1 MPYRGCAAY
10 FMYDV
15 KVFIMKRFIL
25 GLILSIITFS
35 ATARQVFLLNDDWLF
50 FYKTDVSSD
59 VARRVNLPHTW
70 NLDALSGEGEY
81 LKTIANYSR
90 TMFIPKE
97 WESKRLFLKFHGV
110 QSVADVF
117 VNGHHVGEHRGGWTA
132 FTFEITNRVRF
143 DDNNQ
148 VVVVVNNSYQ
158 NDVLPT
164 SSEINLYGGIY
175 RDVELIVTEQTTIS
189 PLHYGSDGVLVHQ
202 NNVSEE
208 KVDAT
213 VSIYPTSTKD
223 KLCDL
228 FLQVKDPA
236 GKVVYSRTVKEQIS
250 PNAPIN
256 IPFSLEKPQL
266 WRCEDPQLYT
276 IAVAIGRD
284 HEDEVEV
291 TTGWRKIE
299 VEPQTGLKINGKQH
313 RVQGVTL
320 YHDRA
325 VIGSA
330 LRSRHYEEDM
340 EYILDMGANAIRSA
354 TAPHDQH
361 LYDICDKNGT
371 LVWIDTPFTRAPY
384 LSDFSF
390 FATQRFRENGLQQ
403 MREIIIQNYNH
414 PSVVMWGI
422 YSLVWMRGDDILGFV
437 KELND
442 TAKSLDAS
450 RPTVAC
456 SNQDG
461 DINFVPDLI
470 VWQQDLGLE
479 RGIINDLK
487 LWAER
492 QHSEWGHLR
501 SAVAYGAPG
510 SINLQIHSSL
520 KPVDVNPQWEPER
533 WQTDFHEG
541 YTRHLA
547 QDSLF
552 WGMWINNMFEFGSVR
567 HADGISRTG
576 LVTFDRNNEK
586 DAYYLYRAM
595 WNKKTPTL
603 HLTDK
608 RRNIR
613 QDTIQQI
620 KFYSSAKSQPT
631 LVVGSDTVHVREY
644 APCQFI
650 SDSVVMKGQNRV
662 VLTAGELSDE
672 QTITIGKTLR
682 QRQ

>member
-1 MPYRGCAAY
+1 
-10 FMYDV
+10 
-15 KVFIMKRFIL
+15 MKRYIF
-25 GLILSIITFS
+25 GLILSLFCLS
-35 ATARQVFLLNDDWLF
+35 ASARQVFLLNDDWQF

-59 VARRVNLPHTW
+59 VARRINLPHTW

-81 LKTIANYSR
+81 LKTVANYSR
-90 TMFIPKE
+90 TMFIPQK
-97 WESKRLFLKFHGV
+97 WEQKRLFIKFYGV

-132 FTFEITNRVRF
+132 FTFEITQHLRF
-143 DDNNQ
+143 GDNNQ
-148 VVVVVNNSYQ
+148 IVVVVNNSYQ

-189 PLHYGSDGVLVHQ
+189 PLHYGCDGILVHQ
-202 NNVSEE
+202 NDVSNES
-208 KVDAT
+208 VNAT
-213 VSIYPTSTKD
+213 VSVYPTSTKD

-236 GKVVYSRTVKEQIS
+236 GEVVYSRTIKEQIR
-250 PNAPIN
+250 PGAPID
-256 IPFSLEKPQL
+256 IPFTINNPQL
-266 WRCEDPQLYT
+266 WHCEAPKLYT
-276 IAVAIGRD
+276 VSVAIGRN
-284 HEDEVEV
+284 HEDEVSV
-291 TTGWRKIE
+291 KTGFRKIE
-299 VEPQTGLKINGKQH
+299 VEPQVGLKINGKLQ
-313 RVQGVTL
+313 RVHGVTL

-330 LRSRHYEEDM
+330 LRSRHYDEDLK
-340 EYILDMGANAIRSA
+340 YIIDMGANAIRSA
-354 TAPHDQH
+354 TAPHAQH
-361 LYDICDKNGT
+361 LYDVCDQNGM

-384 LSDFSF
+384 LSDVSY

-403 MREIIIQNYNH
+403 LREIIIQNYNH

-437 KELND
+437 KELNS

-461 DINFVPDLI
+461 EINFVPDLI
-470 VWQQDLGLE
+470 VWQQNLGLE
-479 RGIINDLK
+479 RGIINDLSIWIDK
-487 LWAER
+487 QHKDWA
-492 QHSEWGHLR
+492 HLR

-510 SINLQIHSSL
+510 SINLQINSSL

-541 YTRHLA
+541 YTRHLG
-547 QDSLF
+547 QDTLF

-567 HADGISRTG
+567 HADGISRSG

-586 DAYYLYRAM
+586 DAYFLYRAM
-595 WNKKTPTL
+595 WNKKSPTL

-613 QDTIQQI
+613 QDSIQQI
-620 KFYSSAKSQPT
+620 KFYSSVKAKPT
-631 LVVGSDTVHVREY
+631 LVVNRDTVRVREY

-650 SDSVVMKGQNRV
+650 SDSIVMTGQNNV
-662 VLTAGELSDE
+662 VLSAGELSD
-672 QTITIGKTLR
+672 QQIITIGKTLKPR
-682 QRQ
+682 Q

>member
-1 MPYRGCAAY
+1 
-10 FMYDV
+10 
-15 KVFIMKRFIL
+15 MKRYIF
-25 GLILSIITFS
+25 GLILSLFCLS
-35 ATARQVFLLNDDWLF
+35 ASARQVFLLNDDWQF

-59 VARRVNLPHTW
+59 VARRINLPHTW

-81 LKTIANYSR
+81 LKTVANYSR
-90 TMFIPKE
+90 TMFIPQK
-97 WESKRLFLKFHGV
+97 WEQKRLFIKFYGV

-132 FTFEITNRVRF
+132 FTFEITQHLRF
-143 DDNNQ
+143 GDNNQ
-148 VVVVVNNSYQ
+148 IVVVVNNSYQ

-189 PLHYGSDGVLVHQ
+189 PLHYGCDGILVHQ
-202 NNVSEE
+202 NDVSNDS
-208 KVDAT
+208 VNAT
-213 VSIYPTSTKD
+213 VSVYPTSTKD

-236 GKVVYSRTVKEQIS
+236 GEVVYSRTIKEQIR
-250 PNAPIN
+250 PGAPID
-256 IPFSLEKPQL
+256 IPFTINNPQL
-266 WRCEDPQLYT
+266 WHCEAPKLYT
-276 IAVAIGRD
+276 VSVAIGRN
-284 HEDEVEV
+284 HEDEVSV
-291 TTGWRKIE
+291 KTGFRKIE
-299 VEPQTGLKINGKQH
+299 VEPQVGLKINGKLQ
-313 RVQGVTL
+313 RVHGVTL

-330 LRSRHYEEDM
+330 LRSRHYDEDM
-340 EYILDMGANAIRSA
+340 KYIIDMGANAIRSA
-354 TAPHDQH
+354 TAPHAQH
-361 LYDICDKNGT
+361 LYDVCDQNGM

-384 LSDFSF
+384 LSDVSY

-403 MREIIIQNYNH
+403 LREIIIQNYNH

-437 KELND
+437 KELNS
-442 TAKSLDAS
+442 TAKSLDSS

-461 DINFVPDLI
+461 EINFVPDLI
-470 VWQQDLGLE
+470 VWQQNLGLE
-479 RGIINDLK
+479 RGIINDLSIWIDK
-487 LWAER
+487 QHKDWA
-492 QHSEWGHLR
+492 HLR

-510 SINLQIHSSL
+510 SINLQINSSL

-541 YTRHLA
+541 YTRYLGR
-547 QDSLF
+547 DTLF
-552 WGMWINNMFEFGSVR
+552 WGTWINNMFEFGSVR
-567 HADGISRTG
+567 HTDGISRAG

-586 DAYYLYRAM
+586 DAYFLYRAM
-595 WNKKTPTL
+595 WNKKSPTL

-613 QDTIQQI
+613 QDSIQQI
-620 KFYSSAKSQPT
+620 KFYSSVKTKPT
-631 LVVGSDTVHVREY
+631 LVVNRDTVRVREY

-650 SDSVVMKGQNRV
+650 SDSIVMTGQNNV
-662 VLTAGELSDE
+662 VLSAGELSD
-672 QTITIGKTLR
+672 QQIITIGKTLKPR
-682 QRQ
+682 P

>member
-1 MPYRGCAAY
+1 
-10 FMYDV
+10 
-15 KVFIMKRFIL
+15 MKRYIF
-25 GLILSIITFS
+25 GLILSLFCLS
-35 ATARQVFLLNDDWLF
+35 ASARQVFLLNDDWQF

-59 VARRVNLPHTW
+59 VARRINLPHTW

-81 LKTIANYSR
+81 LKTVANYSR
-90 TMFIPKE
+90 TMFIPQK
-97 WESKRLFLKFHGV
+97 WEQKRLFIKFYGV

-132 FTFEITNRVRF
+132 FTFEITQHLRF
-143 DDNNQ
+143 GDNNQ
-148 VVVVVNNSYQ
+148 IVVVVNNSYQ

-189 PLHYGSDGVLVHQ
+189 PLHYGCDGILVHQ
-202 NNVSEE
+202 NDVSNDS
-208 KVDAT
+208 VNAT
-213 VSIYPTSTKD
+213 VSVYPTSTKD

-236 GKVVYSRTVKEQIS
+236 GEVVYSRTIKEQIR
-250 PNAPIN
+250 PGAPID
-256 IPFSLEKPQL
+256 IPFTINNPQL
-266 WRCEDPQLYT
+266 WHCEAPKLYT
-276 IAVAIGRD
+276 VSVAIGRN
-284 HEDEVEV
+284 HEDEVSV
-291 TTGWRKIE
+291 KTGFRKIE
-299 VEPQTGLKINGKQH
+299 VEPQVGLKINGKLQ
-313 RVQGVTL
+313 RVHGVTL

-330 LRSRHYEEDM
+330 LRSRHYDEDM
-340 EYILDMGANAIRSA
+340 KYIIDMGANAIRSA
-354 TAPHDQH
+354 TAPHAQH
-361 LYDICDKNGT
+361 LYDVCDQNGM

-384 LSDFSF
+384 LSDVSY

-403 MREIIIQNYNH
+403 LREIIIQNYNH

-437 KELND
+437 KELNS

-461 DINFVPDLI
+461 EINFVPDLI
-470 VWQQDLGLE
+470 VWQQNLGLE
-479 RGIINDLK
+479 RGIINDLSIWIDK
-487 LWAER
+487 QHKDWA
-492 QHSEWGHLR
+492 HLR

-510 SINLQIHSSL
+510 SINLQINSSL

-541 YTRHLA
+541 YTRFLGR
-547 QDSLF
+547 DTLF
-552 WGMWINNMFEFGSVR
+552 WGTWINNMFEFGSVR
-567 HADGISRTG
+567 HADGISRAG

-586 DAYYLYRAM
+586 DAYFLYRAM
-595 WNKKTPTL
+595 WNKKSPTL

-613 QDTIQQI
+613 QDSIQQI
-620 KFYSSAKSQPT
+620 KFYSSVKAKPT
-631 LVVGSDTVHVREY
+631 LVVNRDTVRVREY

-650 SDSVVMKGQNRV
+650 SDSIVMTGQNNV
-662 VLTAGELSDE
+662 VLSAGELSD
-672 QTITIGKTLR
+672 QQIITIGKTLKPR
-682 QRQ
+682 P

>member
-1 MPYRGCAAY
+1 
-10 FMYDV
+10 
-15 KVFIMKRFIL
+15 MKRYIF
-25 GLILSIITFS
+25 GLILSLFCLS
-35 ATARQVFLLNDDWLF
+35 ASARQVFLLNDDWQF

-59 VARRVNLPHTW
+59 VARRINLPHTW

-81 LKTIANYSR
+81 LKTVANYSR
-90 TMFIPKE
+90 TMFIPQK
-97 WESKRLFLKFHGV
+97 WEQKRLFIKFYGV

-132 FTFEITNRVRF
+132 FTFEITQHLRF
-143 DDNNQ
+143 GDNNQ
-148 VVVVVNNSYQ
+148 IVVVVNNSYQ

-189 PLHYGSDGVLVHQ
+189 PLHYGCDGILVHQ
-202 NNVSEE
+202 NDVSNES
-208 KVDAT
+208 VNAT
-213 VSIYPTSTKD
+213 VSVYPTSTKD

-236 GKVVYSRTVKEQIS
+236 GEVVYSRTIKEQIR
-250 PNAPIN
+250 PGAPID
-256 IPFSLEKPQL
+256 IPVTINNPQL
-266 WRCEDPQLYT
+266 WHCEAPKLYT
-276 IAVAIGRD
+276 VSVAIGRN
-284 HEDEVEV
+284 HEDEVSV
-291 TTGWRKIE
+291 KTGFRKIE
-299 VEPQTGLKINGKQH
+299 VEPQVGLKINGKLQ
-313 RVQGVTL
+313 RVHGVTL

-330 LRSRHYEEDM
+330 LRSRHYDEDM
-340 EYILDMGANAIRSA
+340 KYILDMGANAIRSA
-354 TAPHDQH
+354 TAPHAQH
-361 LYDICDKNGT
+361 LYDVCDQNGM

-384 LSDFSF
+384 LSDFSY

-403 MREIIIQNYNH
+403 LREIIIQNYNH

-437 KELND
+437 KELNS

-461 DINFVPDLI
+461 EINFVPDLI
-470 VWQQDLGLE
+470 VWQQNLGLE
-479 RGIINDLK
+479 RGIINDLSIWIDK
-487 LWAER
+487 QHKDWA
-492 QHSEWGHLR
+492 HLR

-510 SINLQIHSSL
+510 SINLQINSSL

-541 YTRHLA
+541 YTRYLGR
-547 QDSLF
+547 DTLF
-552 WGMWINNMFEFGSVR
+552 WGTWINNMFEFGSVR
-567 HADGISRTG
+567 HADGISRAG

-586 DAYYLYRAM
+586 DAYFLYRAM
-595 WNKKTPTL
+595 WNKKSPTL

-613 QDTIQQI
+613 QDSIQQI
-620 KFYSSAKSQPT
+620 KFYSSAKAKPT
-631 LVVGSDTVHVREY
+631 LVVNRDTVRVREY

-650 SDSVVMKGQNRV
+650 SDSIVMTGQNNV
-662 VLTAGELSDE
+662 VLSAGELSD
-672 QTITIGKTLR
+672 QQIITIGKTLKPR
-682 QRQ
+682 P

>member
-1 MPYRGCAAY
+1 
-10 FMYDV
+10 
-15 KVFIMKRFIL
+15 MKRYIF
-25 GLILSIITFS
+25 GLILSLFCIS
-35 ATARQVFLLNDDWLF
+35 ASARQVFLLNDDWQF

-59 VARRVNLPHTW
+59 VARRINLPHTW

-81 LKTIANYSR
+81 LKTVANYSR
-90 TMFIPKE
+90 TMFIPQK
-97 WESKRLFLKFHGV
+97 WEQKRLFIKFYGV

-132 FTFEITNRVRF
+132 FTFEITQHLRF
-143 DDNNQ
+143 GDNNQ
-148 VVVVVNNSYQ
+148 IVVVVNNSYQ

-189 PLHYGSDGVLVHQ
+189 PLHYGCDGILVHQ
-202 NNVSEE
+202 NDVSNDS
-208 KVDAT
+208 VNAT
-213 VSIYPTSTKD
+213 VSVYPTSTKD

-236 GKVVYSRTVKEQIS
+236 GEVVYSRTIKEQIR
-250 PNAPIN
+250 PDAPID
-256 IPFSLEKPQL
+256 IPFTINKPQL
-266 WRCEDPQLYT
+266 WHCEAPKLYT
-276 IAVAIGRD
+276 VSVAIGRN
-284 HEDEVEV
+284 HEDEVSV
-291 TTGWRKIE
+291 KTGFRKIE
-299 VEPQTGLKINGKQH
+299 VEPQVGLKINGKLQ
-313 RVQGVTL
+313 RVHGVTL

-330 LRSRHYEEDM
+330 LRSRHYDEDM
-340 EYILDMGANAIRSA
+340 KYIIDMGANAIRSA
-354 TAPHDQH
+354 TAPHAQH
-361 LYDICDKNGT
+361 LYDVCDQNGM

-384 LSDFSF
+384 LSDVSY

-403 MREIIIQNYNH
+403 LREIIIQNYNH

-437 KELND
+437 KELNS

-461 DINFVPDLI
+461 EINFVPDLI
-470 VWQQDLGLE
+470 VWQQNLGLE
-479 RGIINDLK
+479 RGIINDLSIWIDK
-487 LWAER
+487 QHKDWA
-492 QHSEWGHLR
+492 HLR

-510 SINLQIHSSL
+510 SINLQINSSL

-541 YTRHLA
+541 YTRYLGR
-547 QDSLF
+547 DTLF
-552 WGMWINNMFEFGSVR
+552 WGTWINNMFEFGSVR
-567 HADGISRTG
+567 HADGISRAG

-586 DAYYLYRAM
+586 DAYFLYRAM
-595 WNKKTPTL
+595 WNKKSPTL

-613 QDTIQQI
+613 QDSIQQI
-620 KFYSSAKSQPT
+620 KFYSSVKTKPT
-631 LVVGSDTVHVREY
+631 LVVNRDTVRVREY

-650 SDSVVMKGQNRV
+650 SDSIVMTGQNNV
-662 VLTAGELSDE
+662 VLSAGELSD
-672 QTITIGKTLR
+672 QQIITIGKTLKPR
-682 QRQ
+682 P

>member
-1 MPYRGCAAY
+1 
-10 FMYDV
+10 
-15 KVFIMKRFIL
+15 MKRYIF
-25 GLILSIITFS
+25 GLILSLFCLS
-35 ATARQVFLLNDDWLF
+35 ASARQVFLLNDDWQF

-59 VARRVNLPHTW
+59 VARRINLPHTW

-81 LKTIANYSR
+81 LKTVANYSR
-90 TMFIPKE
+90 TMFIPQK
-97 WESKRLFLKFHGV
+97 WEQKRLFIKFYGV

-132 FTFEITNRVRF
+132 FTFEITQHLRF
-143 DDNNQ
+143 GDNNQ
-148 VVVVVNNSYQ
+148 IVVVVNNSYQ

-189 PLHYGSDGVLVHQ
+189 PLHYGCDGILVHQ
-202 NNVSEE
+202 NDVSNES
-208 KVDAT
+208 VNAT
-213 VSIYPTSTKD
+213 VSVYPTSTKD

-236 GKVVYSRTVKEQIS
+236 GEVVYSRTIKEQIR
-250 PNAPIN
+250 PGAPID
-256 IPFSLEKPQL
+256 IPFTINNPQL
-266 WRCEDPQLYT
+266 WHCEAPKLYT
-276 IAVAIGRD
+276 VSVAIGRN
-284 HEDEVEV
+284 HEDEVSV
-291 TTGWRKIE
+291 KTGFRKIE
-299 VEPQTGLKINGKQH
+299 VEPQVGLKINGKLQ
-313 RVQGVTL
+313 RVHGVTL

-330 LRSRHYEEDM
+330 LRSRHYDEDM
-340 EYILDMGANAIRSA
+340 KYIIDMGANAIRSA
-354 TAPHDQH
+354 TAPHAQH
-361 LYDICDKNGT
+361 LYDVCDQNGM

-384 LSDFSF
+384 LSDFSY

-403 MREIIIQNYNH
+403 LREIIIQNYNH

-437 KELND
+437 KELNS

-461 DINFVPDLI
+461 EINFVPDLI
-470 VWQQDLGLE
+470 VWQQNLGLE
-479 RGIINDLK
+479 RGIINDLSIWIDK
-487 LWAER
+487 QHKDWA
-492 QHSEWGHLR
+492 HLR

-510 SINLQIHSSL
+510 SINLQINSSL

-541 YTRHLA
+541 YTRFLGR
-547 QDSLF
+547 DTLF
-552 WGMWINNMFEFGSVR
+552 WGTWINNMFEFGSVR
-567 HADGISRTG
+567 HADGISRAG

-586 DAYYLYRAM
+586 DAYFLYRAM
-595 WNKKTPTL
+595 WNKKSPTL

-613 QDTIQQI
+613 QDSIQQI
-620 KFYSSAKSQPT
+620 KFYSSVKAKPT
-631 LVVGSDTVHVREY
+631 LVVNRDTVRVREY

-650 SDSVVMKGQNRV
+650 SDSIVMTGQNNV
-662 VLTAGELSDE
+662 VLSAGELSD
-672 QTITIGKTLR
+672 QQIITIGKTLKPR
-682 QRQ
+682 P

>member
-1 MPYRGCAAY
+1 
-10 FMYDV
+10 
-15 KVFIMKRFIL
+15 MKRYIF
-25 GLILSIITFS
+25 GLILSLFCLS
-35 ATARQVFLLNDDWLF
+35 ASARQVFLLNDDWQF

-59 VARRVNLPHTW
+59 VARRINLPHTW

-81 LKTIANYSR
+81 LKTVANYSR
-90 TMFIPKE
+90 TMFIPQK
-97 WESKRLFLKFHGV
+97 WEQKRLFIKFYGV

-132 FTFEITNRVRF
+132 FTFEITQHLRF
-143 DDNNQ
+143 GDNNQ
-148 VVVVVNNSYQ
+148 IVVVVNNSYQ

-189 PLHYGSDGVLVHQ
+189 PLHYGCDGILVHQ
-202 NNVSEE
+202 NDVSNES
-208 KVDAT
+208 VNAT
-213 VSIYPTSTKD
+213 VSVYPTSTKD

-236 GKVVYSRTVKEQIS
+236 GEVVYSRTIKEQIR
-250 PNAPIN
+250 PGAPID
-256 IPFSLEKPQL
+256 IPFTINNPQL
-266 WRCEDPQLYT
+266 WHCEAPKLYT
-276 IAVAIGRD
+276 VSVAIGRN
-284 HEDEVEV
+284 HEDEVSV
-291 TTGWRKIE
+291 KTGFRKIE
-299 VEPQTGLKINGKQH
+299 VEPQVGLKINGKLQ
-313 RVQGVTL
+313 RVHGVTL

-330 LRSRHYEEDM
+330 LRSRHYDEDM
-340 EYILDMGANAIRSA
+340 KYILDMGANAIRSA
-354 TAPHDQH
+354 TAPHAQH
-361 LYDICDKNGT
+361 LYDVCDQNGM

-384 LSDFSF
+384 LSDFSY
-390 FATQRFRENGLQQ
+390 FATQRFRENGLHQL
-403 MREIIIQNYNH
+403 REIIIQNYNH

-437 KELND
+437 KELNS

-461 DINFVPDLI
+461 EINFVPDLI
-470 VWQQDLGLE
+470 VWQQNLGLE
-479 RGIINDLK
+479 RGIINDLSIWIEK
-487 LWAER
+487 QHKDWA
-492 QHSEWGHLR
+492 HLR

-510 SINLQIHSSL
+510 SINLQINSSL

-541 YTRHLA
+541 YTRYLGR
-547 QDSLF
+547 DTLF
-552 WGMWINNMFEFGSVR
+552 WGTWINNMFEFGSVR
-567 HADGISRTG
+567 HADGISRAG

-586 DAYYLYRAM
+586 DAYFLYRAM
-595 WNKKTPTL
+595 WNKKSPTL

-613 QDTIQQI
+613 QDSIQQI
-620 KFYSSAKSQPT
+620 KFYSSVKAKPT
-631 LVVGSDTVHVREY
+631 LVVNRDTVRVREY

-650 SDSVVMKGQNRV
+650 SDSIVMTGQNNV
-662 VLTAGELSDE
+662 VLSAGELSD
-672 QTITIGKTLR
+672 QQIITIGKTLKPR
-682 QRQ
+682 P

>member
-1 MPYRGCAAY
+1 
-10 FMYDV
+10 
-15 KVFIMKRFIL
+15 MKRYIF
-25 GLILSIITFS
+25 GLILSLFCLS
-35 ATARQVFLLNDDWLF
+35 ASARQVFLLNDDWQF

-59 VARRVNLPHTW
+59 VARRINLPHTW

-81 LKTIANYSR
+81 LKTVANYSR
-90 TMFIPKE
+90 TMFIPQK
-97 WESKRLFLKFHGV
+97 WEQKRLFIKFYGV

-132 FTFEITNRVRF
+132 FTFEITQHLRF
-143 DDNNQ
+143 GDNNQ
-148 VVVVVNNSYQ
+148 IVVVVNNSYQ

-189 PLHYGSDGVLVHQ
+189 PLHYGCDGILVHQ
-202 NNVSEE
+202 NDVSNES
-208 KVDAT
+208 VNAT
-213 VSIYPTSTKD
+213 VSVYSTSTKD

-236 GKVVYSRTVKEQIS
+236 GEVVYSRTIKEQIR
-250 PNAPIN
+250 PGAPID
-256 IPFSLEKPQL
+256 IPFTINNPQL
-266 WRCEDPQLYT
+266 WHCEAPKLYT
-276 IAVAIGRD
+276 VSVAIGRN
-284 HEDEVEV
+284 HEDEVSV
-291 TTGWRKIE
+291 KTGFRKIE
-299 VEPQTGLKINGKQH
+299 VEPQVGLKINGKLQ
-313 RVQGVTL
+313 RVHGVTL

-330 LRSRHYEEDM
+330 LRSRHYDEDM
-340 EYILDMGANAIRSA
+340 KYIIDMGANAIRSA
-354 TAPHDQH
+354 TAPHAQH
-361 LYDICDKNGT
+361 LYDVCDQNGM

-384 LSDFSF
+384 LSDVSY

-403 MREIIIQNYNH
+403 LREIIIQNYNH

-437 KELND
+437 KELNS

-461 DINFVPDLI
+461 EINFVPDLI
-470 VWQQDLGLE
+470 VWQQNLGLE
-479 RGIINDLK
+479 RGIINDLSIWIDK
-487 LWAER
+487 QHKDWA
-492 QHSEWGHLR
+492 HLR

-510 SINLQIHSSL
+510 SINLQINSSL

-541 YTRHLA
+541 YTRYLGR
-547 QDSLF
+547 DTLF
-552 WGMWINNMFEFGSVR
+552 WGTWINNMFEFGSVR
-567 HADGISRTG
+567 HADGISRAG

-586 DAYYLYRAM
+586 DAYFLYRAM
-595 WNKKTPTL
+595 WNKKSPTL

-613 QDTIQQI
+613 QDSIQQI
-620 KFYSSAKSQPT
+620 KFYSSVKTKPT
-631 LVVGSDTVHVREY
+631 LVVNRDTVRVREY

-650 SDSVVMKGQNRV
+650 SDSIVMTGQNNV
-662 VLTAGELSDE
+662 VLSAGELSD
-672 QTITIGKTLR
+672 QQIITIGKTLKPR
-682 QRQ
+682 P

>member
-1 MPYRGCAAY
+1 
-10 FMYDV
+10 
-15 KVFIMKRFIL
+15 MKRYIF
-25 GLILSIITFS
+25 GLILSLFCLS
-35 ATARQVFLLNDDWLF
+35 ASARQVFLLNDDWQF

-59 VARRVNLPHTW
+59 VARRINLPHTW

-81 LKTIANYSR
+81 LKTVANYSR
-90 TMFIPKE
+90 TMFIPQK
-97 WESKRLFLKFHGV
+97 WEQKRLFIKFYGV

-132 FTFEITNRVRF
+132 FTFEITQHLRF
-143 DDNNQ
+143 GDNNQ
-148 VVVVVNNSYQ
+148 IVVVVNNSYQ

-189 PLHYGSDGVLVHQ
+189 PLHYGCDGILVHQ
-202 NNVSEE
+202 NDVSNESAN
-208 KVDAT
+208 AT
-213 VSIYPTSTKD
+213 VSVYPTSTKD

-236 GKVVYSRTVKEQIS
+236 GEVVYSRTIKEQIR
-250 PNAPIN
+250 PGAPIN
-256 IPFSLEKPQL
+256 IPFTINNPQL
-266 WRCEDPQLYT
+266 WHCEAPKLYT
-276 IAVAIGRD
+276 VSVAIGRN
-284 HEDEVEV
+284 HEDEVSV
-291 TTGWRKIE
+291 KTGFRKIE
-299 VEPQTGLKINGKQH
+299 VEPQVGLKINGKLQ
-313 RVQGVTL
+313 RVHGVTL

-330 LRSRHYEEDM
+330 LRSRHYDEDM
-340 EYILDMGANAIRSA
+340 KYILDMGANAIRSA
-354 TAPHDQH
+354 TAPHAQH
-361 LYDICDKNGT
+361 LYDVCDQNGM

-384 LSDFSF
+384 LSDFSY

-403 MREIIIQNYNH
+403 LREIIIQNYNH

-437 KELND
+437 KELNS

-461 DINFVPDLI
+461 EINFVPDLI
-470 VWQQDLGLE
+470 VWQQNLGLE
-479 RGIINDLK
+479 RGIINDLSIWIDK
-487 LWAER
+487 QHKDWA
-492 QHSEWGHLR
+492 HLR

-510 SINLQIHSSL
+510 SINLQINSSL

-541 YTRHLA
+541 YTRYLGR
-547 QDSLF
+547 DTLF
-552 WGMWINNMFEFGSVR
+552 WGTWINNMFEFGSVR
-567 HADGISRTG
+567 HADGISRAG

-586 DAYYLYRAM
+586 DAYFLYRAM
-595 WNKKTPTL
+595 WNKKSPTL

-613 QDTIQQI
+613 QDSIQQI
-620 KFYSSAKSQPT
+620 KFYSSVKAKPT
-631 LVVGSDTVHVREY
+631 LVVNRDTVRVREY

-650 SDSVVMKGQNRV
+650 SDSIVMTGQNNV
-662 VLTAGELSDE
+662 VLSAGELSD
-672 QTITIGKTLR
+672 QQIITIGKTLKPR
-682 QRQ
+682 P

>member
-1 MPYRGCAAY
+1 
-10 FMYDV
+10 
-15 KVFIMKRFIL
+15 MKRYIF
-25 GLILSIITFS
+25 GLILSLFCLS
-35 ATARQVFLLNDDWLF
+35 ASARQVFLLNDDWQF

-59 VARRVNLPHTW
+59 VARRINLPHTW

-81 LKTIANYSR
+81 LKTVANYSR
-90 TMFIPKE
+90 TMFIPQK
-97 WESKRLFLKFHGV
+97 WEQKRLFIKFYGV

-132 FTFEITNRVRF
+132 FTFEITQHLRF
-143 DDNNQ
+143 GDNNQ
-148 VVVVVNNSYQ
+148 IVVVVNNSYQ

-189 PLHYGSDGVLVHQ
+189 PLHYGCDGILVHQ
-202 NNVSEE
+202 NDVSNES
-208 KVDAT
+208 VNAT
-213 VSIYPTSTKD
+213 VSVYPTSTKD

-236 GKVVYSRTVKEQIS
+236 GEVVYSRTIKEQIR
-250 PNAPIN
+250 PGAPID
-256 IPFSLEKPQL
+256 IPFTINNPQL
-266 WRCEDPQLYT
+266 WHCEAPKLYT
-276 IAVAIGRD
+276 VSVAIGRN
-284 HEDEVEV
+284 HEDEVSV
-291 TTGWRKIE
+291 KTGFRKIE
-299 VEPQTGLKINGKQH
+299 VEPQVGLKINGKLQ
-313 RVQGVTL
+313 RVHGVTL

-330 LRSRHYEEDM
+330 LRSRHYDEDM
-340 EYILDMGANAIRSA
+340 KYILDMGANAIRSA
-354 TAPHDQH
+354 TAPHAQH
-361 LYDICDKNGT
+361 LYDVCDQNGM

-384 LSDFSF
+384 LSDFSY

-403 MREIIIQNYNH
+403 LREIIIQNYNH

-437 KELND
+437 KELNS

-461 DINFVPDLI
+461 EINFVPDLI
-470 VWQQDLGLE
+470 VWQQNLGLE
-479 RGIINDLK
+479 RGIINDLSIWIDK
-487 LWAER
+487 QHKDWA
-492 QHSEWGHLR
+492 HLR

-510 SINLQIHSSL
+510 SINLQINSSL

-541 YTRHLA
+541 YTRYLGR
-547 QDSLF
+547 DTLF
-552 WGMWINNMFEFGSVR
+552 WGTWINNMFEFGSVR
-567 HADGISRTG
+567 HADGISRAG

-586 DAYYLYRAM
+586 DAYFLYRAM
-595 WNKKTPTL
+595 WNKKSPTL

-613 QDTIQQI
+613 QDSIQQI
-620 KFYSSAKSQPT
+620 KFYSSAKAKPT
-631 LVVGSDTVHVREY
+631 LVVNRDTVRVREY

-650 SDSVVMKGQNRV
+650 SDSIVMTGQNNV
-662 VLTAGELSDE
+662 VLSAGELSD
-672 QTITIGKTLR
+672 QQIITIGKTLKPR
-682 QRQ
+682 P

>member
-1 MPYRGCAAY
+1 
-10 FMYDV
+10 
-15 KVFIMKRFIL
+15 MKRYIF
-25 GLILSIITFS
+25 GLILSLFCLS
-35 ATARQVFLLNDDWLF
+35 ASARQVFLLNDDWQF

-59 VARRVNLPHTW
+59 VARRINLPHTW

-81 LKTIANYSR
+81 LKTVANYSR
-90 TMFIPKE
+90 TMFIPQK
-97 WESKRLFLKFHGV
+97 WEQKRLFIKFYGV

-132 FTFEITNRVRF
+132 FTFEITQHLRF
-143 DDNNQ
+143 GDNNQ
-148 VVVVVNNSYQ
+148 IVVVVNNSYQ

-189 PLHYGSDGVLVHQ
+189 PLHYGCDGILVHQ
-202 NNVSEE
+202 NDVSNDS
-208 KVDAT
+208 VNAT
-213 VSIYPTSTKD
+213 VSVYPTSTKD

-236 GKVVYSRTVKEQIS
+236 GEVVYSRTIKEQIR
-250 PNAPIN
+250 PGAPID
-256 IPFSLEKPQL
+256 IPFTINNPQL
-266 WRCEDPQLYT
+266 WHCEAPKLYT
-276 IAVAIGRD
+276 VSVAIGRN
-284 HEDEVEV
+284 HEDEVSV
-291 TTGWRKIE
+291 KTGFRKIE
-299 VEPQTGLKINGKQH
+299 VEPQVGLKINGKLQ
-313 RVQGVTL
+313 RVHGVTL

-330 LRSRHYEEDM
+330 LRSRHYDEDM
-340 EYILDMGANAIRSA
+340 KYIIDMGANAIRSA
-354 TAPHDQH
+354 TAPHAQH
-361 LYDICDKNGT
+361 LYDVCDQNGM

-384 LSDFSF
+384 LSDFSY

-403 MREIIIQNYNH
+403 LREIIIQNYNH

-437 KELND
+437 KELNS

-461 DINFVPDLI
+461 EINFVPDLI
-470 VWQQDLGLE
+470 VWQQNLGLE
-479 RGIINDLK
+479 RGIINDLSIWIDK
-487 LWAER
+487 QHKDWA
-492 QHSEWGHLR
+492 HLR

-510 SINLQIHSSL
+510 SINLQINSSL

-541 YTRHLA
+541 YTRYLGR
-547 QDSLF
+547 DTLF
-552 WGMWINNMFEFGSVR
+552 WGTWINNMFEFGSVR
-567 HADGISRTG
+567 HADGISRAG

-586 DAYYLYRAM
+586 DAYFLYRAM
-595 WNKKTPTL
+595 WNKKSPTL

-613 QDTIQQI
+613 QDSIQQI
-620 KFYSSAKSQPT
+620 KFYSSVKAKPT
-631 LVVGSDTVHVREY
+631 LVVNRDTVRVREY

-650 SDSVVMKGQNRV
+650 SDSIVMTGQNNV
-662 VLTAGELSDE
+662 VLSAGELSD
-672 QTITIGKTLR
+672 QQIITIGKTLKPR
-682 QRQ
+682 P

>member
-1 MPYRGCAAY
+1 
-10 FMYDV
+10 
-15 KVFIMKRFIL
+15 MKRYIF
-25 GLILSIITFS
+25 GLLFSLFCLSAS
-35 ATARQVFLLNDDWLF
+35 ARQVFLLNDDWQF

-59 VARRVNLPHTW
+59 VARRINLPHTW

-81 LKTIANYSR
+81 LKTVANYSR

-97 WESKRLFLKFHGV
+97 WEQKRLFIKFYGV
-110 QSVADVF
+110 QSIADVF

-132 FTFEITNRVRF
+132 FTFEITQHLRF
-143 DDNNQ
+143 GDNNQ
-148 VVVVVNNSYQ
+148 IVVVVNNSYQ

-189 PLHYGSDGVLVHQ
+189 PLHYGCDGILVHQ
-202 NNVSEE
+202 NDVSNES
-208 KVDAT
+208 VNAT
-213 VSIYPTSTKD
+213 VSVYPTSTKD

-236 GKVVYSRTVKEQIS
+236 GEVVYSRTIKEQIR
-250 PNAPIN
+250 PDAPID
-256 IPFSLEKPQL
+256 IPFTINKPQL
-266 WRCEDPQLYT
+266 WHCEAPKLYT
-276 IAVAIGRD
+276 VSVAIGRN
-284 HEDEVEV
+284 HEDEVSV
-291 TTGWRKIE
+291 KTGFRKIE
-299 VEPQTGLKINGKQH
+299 VEPQVGLKINGKLQ
-313 RVQGVTL
+313 RVHGVTL

-330 LRSRHYEEDM
+330 LRSRHYDEDM
-340 EYILDMGANAIRSA
+340 KYIIDMGANAIRSA
-354 TAPHDQH
+354 TAPHAQH
-361 LYDICDKNGT
+361 LYDVCDQNGM

-384 LSDFSF
+384 LSDVSY

-403 MREIIIQNYNH
+403 LREIIIQNYNH

-437 KELND
+437 KELNS

-461 DINFVPDLI
+461 EINFVPDLI
-470 VWQQDLGLE
+470 VWQQNLGLE
-479 RGIINDLK
+479 RGIINDLSIWIDK
-487 LWAER
+487 QHKDWA
-492 QHSEWGHLR
+492 HLR

-510 SINLQIHSSL
+510 SINLQINSSL

-541 YTRHLA
+541 YTRYLGR
-547 QDSLF
+547 DTLF
-552 WGMWINNMFEFGSVR
+552 WGTWINNMFEFGSVR
-567 HADGISRTG
+567 HADGISRAG

-586 DAYYLYRAM
+586 DAYFLYRAM
-595 WNKKTPTL
+595 WNKKSPTL

-613 QDTIQQI
+613 QDSIQQI
-620 KFYSSAKSQPT
+620 KFYSSVKTKPT
-631 LVVGSDTVHVREY
+631 LVVNRDTVRVREY

-650 SDSVVMKGQNRV
+650 SDSIVMTGQNNV
-662 VLTAGELSDE
+662 VLSAGELSD
-672 QTITIGKTLR
+672 QQIITIGKTLKPR
-682 QRQ
+682 P

>member
-1 MPYRGCAAY
+1 
-10 FMYDV
+10 
-15 KVFIMKRFIL
+15 MKRYIF
-25 GLILSIITFS
+25 GLILSLFCLS
-35 ATARQVFLLNDDWLF
+35 ASARQVFLLNDDWQF

-59 VARRVNLPHTW
+59 VARRINLPHTW

-81 LKTIANYSR
+81 LKTVANYSR
-90 TMFIPKE
+90 TMFIPQK
-97 WESKRLFLKFHGV
+97 WEQKRLFIKFYGV

-132 FTFEITNRVRF
+132 FTFEITQHLRF
-143 DDNNQ
+143 GDNNQ
-148 VVVVVNNSYQ
+148 IVVVVNNSYQ

-189 PLHYGSDGVLVHQ
+189 PLHYGCDGILVHQ
-202 NNVSEE
+202 NDVSNES
-208 KVDAT
+208 VNAT
-213 VSIYPTSTKD
+213 VSVYPTSTKD

-236 GKVVYSRTVKEQIS
+236 GEVVYSRTIKEQIR
-250 PNAPIN
+250 PGAPID
-256 IPFSLEKPQL
+256 IPFTINNPQL
-266 WRCEDPQLYT
+266 WHCEAPKLYT
-276 IAVAIGRD
+276 VSVAIGRN
-284 HEDEVEV
+284 HEDEVSV
-291 TTGWRKIE
+291 KTGFRKIE
-299 VEPQTGLKINGKQH
+299 VEPQVGLKINGKLQ
-313 RVQGVTL
+313 RVHGVTL

-330 LRSRHYEEDM
+330 LRSRHYDEDM
-340 EYILDMGANAIRSA
+340 KYIIDMGANAIRSA
-354 TAPHDQH
+354 TAPHAQH
-361 LYDICDKNGT
+361 LYDVCDQNGM

-384 LSDFSF
+384 LSDFSY

-403 MREIIIQNYNH
+403 LREIIIQNYNH

-437 KELND
+437 KELNS

-461 DINFVPDLI
+461 EINFVPDLI
-470 VWQQDLGLE
+470 VWQQNLGLE
-479 RGIINDLK
+479 RGIINDLSIWIDK
-487 LWAER
+487 QHKDWA
-492 QHSEWGHLR
+492 HLR

-510 SINLQIHSSL
+510 SINLQINSSL

-541 YTRHLA
+541 YTRYLGR
-547 QDSLF
+547 DTLF
-552 WGMWINNMFEFGSVR
+552 WGTWINNMFEFGSVR
-567 HADGISRTG
+567 HADGISRAG

-586 DAYYLYRAM
+586 DAYFLYRAM
-595 WNKKTPTL
+595 WNKKSPTL

-613 QDTIQQI
+613 QDSIQQI
-620 KFYSSAKSQPT
+620 KFYSSVKAKPT
-631 LVVGSDTVHVREY
+631 LVVNRDTVRVREY

-650 SDSVVMKGQNRV
+650 SDSIVMTGQNNV
-662 VLTAGELSDE
+662 VLSAGELSD
-672 QTITIGKTLR
+672 QQIITIGKTLKPR
-682 QRQ
+682 P

>member
-1 MPYRGCAAY
+1 
-10 FMYDV
+10 
-15 KVFIMKRFIL
+15 MKRYIF
-25 GLILSIITFS
+25 GLILSLFCLS
-35 ATARQVFLLNDDWLF
+35 ASARQVFLLNDDWQF

-59 VARRVNLPHTW
+59 VARRINLPHTW

-81 LKTIANYSR
+81 LKTVANYSR
-90 TMFIPKE
+90 TMFIPQK
-97 WESKRLFLKFHGV
+97 WEQKRLFIKFYGV

-132 FTFEITNRVRF
+132 FTFEITQHLRF
-143 DDNNQ
+143 GDNNQ
-148 VVVVVNNSYQ
+148 IVVVVNNSYQ

-189 PLHYGSDGVLVHQ
+189 PLHYGCDGILVHQ
-202 NNVSEE
+202 NDVSNES
-208 KVDAT
+208 VNAT
-213 VSIYPTSTKD
+213 VSVYPTSTKD

-236 GKVVYSRTVKEQIS
+236 GEVVYSRTIKEQIR
-250 PNAPIN
+250 PGAPID
-256 IPFSLEKPQL
+256 IPFTINNPQL
-266 WRCEDPQLYT
+266 WHCEAPKLYT
-276 IAVAIGRD
+276 VSVAIGRN
-284 HEDEVEV
+284 HEDEVSV
-291 TTGWRKIE
+291 KTGFRKIE
-299 VEPQTGLKINGKQH
+299 VEPQVGLKINDKLQ
-313 RVQGVTL
+313 RVHGVTL

-330 LRSRHYEEDM
+330 LRSRHYDEDM
-340 EYILDMGANAIRSA
+340 KYILDMGANAIRSA
-354 TAPHDQH
+354 TAPHAQH
-361 LYDICDKNGT
+361 LYDVCDQNGM

-384 LSDFSF
+384 LSDFSY

-403 MREIIIQNYNH
+403 LREIIIQNYNH

-437 KELND
+437 KELNS

-461 DINFVPDLI
+461 EINFVPDLI
-470 VWQQDLGLE
+470 VWQQNLGLE
-479 RGIINDLK
+479 RGIINDLSIWIDK
-487 LWAER
+487 QHKDWA
-492 QHSEWGHLR
+492 HLR

-510 SINLQIHSSL
+510 SINLQINSSL

-541 YTRHLA
+541 YTRYLGR
-547 QDSLF
+547 DTLF
-552 WGMWINNMFEFGSVR
+552 WGTWINNMFEFGSVR
-567 HADGISRTG
+567 HADGISRAG

-586 DAYYLYRAM
+586 DAYFLYRAM
-595 WNKKTPTL
+595 WNKKSPTL

-613 QDTIQQI
+613 QDSIQQI
-620 KFYSSAKSQPT
+620 KFYSSVKAKPT
-631 LVVGSDTVHVREY
+631 LVVNRDTVRVREY

-650 SDSVVMKGQNRV
+650 SDSIVMTGQNNV
-662 VLTAGELSDE
+662 VLSAGELSD
-672 QTITIGKTLR
+672 QQIITIGKTLKPR
-682 QRQ
+682 P

>member
-1 MPYRGCAAY
+1 
-10 FMYDV
+10 
-15 KVFIMKRFIL
+15 MKRYIF
-25 GLILSIITFS
+25 GLILSLFCLS
-35 ATARQVFLLNDDWLF
+35 ASARQVFLLNDDWQF

-59 VARRVNLPHTW
+59 VARRINLPHTW

-81 LKTIANYSR
+81 LKTVANYSR
-90 TMFIPKE
+90 TMFIPQK
-97 WESKRLFLKFHGV
+97 WEQKRLFIKFYGV

-132 FTFEITNRVRF
+132 FTFEITQHLRF
-143 DDNNQ
+143 GDNNQ
-148 VVVVVNNSYQ
+148 IVVVVNNSYQ

-189 PLHYGSDGVLVHQ
+189 PLHYGCDGILVHQ
-202 NNVSEE
+202 NDVSNES
-208 KVDAT
+208 VNAT
-213 VSIYPTSTKD
+213 VSVYPTSTKD

-236 GKVVYSRTVKEQIS
+236 GEVVYSRTIKEQIR
-250 PNAPIN
+250 PGAPID
-256 IPFSLEKPQL
+256 IPFTINNPQL
-266 WRCEDPQLYT
+266 WHCEAPKLYT
-276 IAVAIGRD
+276 VSVAIGRN
-284 HEDEVEV
+284 HEDEVSV
-291 TTGWRKIE
+291 KTGFRKIE
-299 VEPQTGLKINGKQH
+299 VESQVGLKINGKLQ
-313 RVQGVTL
+313 RVHGVTL

-330 LRSRHYEEDM
+330 LRSRHYDEDM
-340 EYILDMGANAIRSA
+340 KYILDMGANAIRSA
-354 TAPHDQH
+354 TAPHAQH
-361 LYDICDKNGT
+361 LYDVCDQNGM

-384 LSDFSF
+384 LSDFSY

-403 MREIIIQNYNH
+403 LREIIIQNYNH

-437 KELND
+437 KELNS

-461 DINFVPDLI
+461 EINFVPDLI
-470 VWQQDLGLE
+470 VWQQNLGLE
-479 RGIINDLK
+479 RGIINDLSIWIDK
-487 LWAER
+487 QHKDWA
-492 QHSEWGHLR
+492 HLR

-510 SINLQIHSSL
+510 SINLQINSSL

-541 YTRHLA
+541 YTRYLGR
-547 QDSLF
+547 DTLF
-552 WGMWINNMFEFGSVR
+552 WGTWINNMFEFGSVR
-567 HADGISRTG
+567 HADGISRAG

-586 DAYYLYRAM
+586 DAYFLYRAM
-595 WNKKTPTL
+595 WNKKSHTL

-613 QDTIQQI
+613 QDSIQQI
-620 KFYSSAKSQPT
+620 KFYSSVKAKPT
-631 LVVGSDTVHVREY
+631 LVVNRDTVRVREY

-650 SDSVVMKGQNRV
+650 SDSIVMTGQNNV
-662 VLTAGELSDE
+662 VLSAGELSD
-672 QTITIGKTLR
+672 QQIITIGKTLKPR
-682 QRQ
+682 P